1 VSAGATTAL
10 AAAAT
15 GLVLLAYLALAG
27 DPLPPGDVVASLAG
41 GGDAATAFAVTESR
55 LPRALVAVAAGAML
69 AVSGALLQAVVR
81 NPLAAPELT
90 GVSAGAVVAAVAW
103 TGIAG
108 TGVGQV
114 DVVLPA
120 VATAGG
126 GLAATVVYLTARRH
140 GRTDPLRLVLVGA
153 VLAGILAAVTT
164 LLILLTRRDPD
175 DDTFVT
181 WLVGSLTLRSWSEL
195 RTLAPYLVAGVAL
208 LLAAIP
214 RGNLLQ
220 LGDGVTHGLGVR
232 PERARG
238 LVLGAAVVLAAGAV
252 SVVGAVGFVGLVG
265 PHVARL
271 LVGGDLRRLV
281 PLSALTGALLLLAAD
296 LAARA
301 VRTSWLPFADD
312 AGLRA
317 ADLPVGVFTALLGVP
332 LFVHLLRR
340 AGRQGRVS

>member
-1 VSAGATTAL
+1 MSAPAATVLGL
-10 AAAAT
+10 AAVAA
-15 GLVLLAYLALAG
+15 LLLAYLVLAG
-27 DPLPPGDVVASLAG
+27 DPLPPAEVLAALVG
-41 GGDAATAFAVTESR
+41 SADAGTAFAVTESR
-55 LPRALVAVAAGAML
+55 LPRALVALAAGAML

-108 TGVGQV
+108 TGAGRV
-114 DVVLPA
+114 DLILPA

-126 GLAATVVYLTARRH
+126 ALAAGAVYLTARRH

-195 RTLAPYLVAGVAL
+195 WTLAPYLVLAGVL
-208 LLAAIP
+208 LLAAVP

-220 LGDGVTHGLGVR
+220 LGDGLTHGLGVR
-232 PERARG
+232 PERARI
-238 LVLGAAVVLAAGAV
+238 LVLATAVLLAAGAV

-271 LVGGDLRRLV
+271 LGGGDLRRLV
-281 PLSALTGALLLLAAD
+281 PLSALAGGLLLLGAD

-301 VRTSWLPFADD
+301 VRTTWLPFADD

-340 AGRQGRVS
+340 AGRRAAT